1 MGILIYYA
9 GNIIVLGCPTLTLL
23 LIDFRGNMLFFLSDL
38 VTYYNSISSQDID
51 VSAILQIEFPLENT
65 SLWKEKHFEAPNSI
79 FLIFCRDRAA
89 IGC

>member
-1 MGILIYYA
+1 MPATSHL
-9 GNIIVLGCPTLTLL
+9 LGCPTLTLL

-65 SLWKEKHFEAPNSI
+65 SLWKEKHFEAPNSKFGI
-79 FLIFCRDRAA
+79 FRRGRAA
-89 IGC
+89 IGG